1 LHTIGGLVPLI
12 DTCGRCALNKPIAL
26 YEIWLLS
33 RQRHCFSSHSCV
45 PVYTI
50 FTVEQSEM
58 TLFCHLFKAQYSGFP
73 RRRFTPNLFDIQKAS
88 VFTNPR
94 KSGGGDVL
102 KDLRKGLP
110 AQGETGF
117 FETSISSR
125 AGSKEKTNDPISRRA
140 MVRGSRGAGCGKRT

>member
-1 LHTIGGLVPLI
+1 LTFFQGP
-12 DTCGRCALNKPIAL
+12 
-26 YEIWLLS
+26 
-33 RQRHCFSSHSCV
+33 RQRLSSPSFY
-45 PVYTI
+45 PK
-50 FTVEQSEM
+50 
-58 TLFCHLFKAQYSGFP
+58 LF
-73 RRRFTPNLFDIQKAS
+73 FDIQKAS